1 MIFDK
6 EAKTIQWKRES
17 ILNKWCWSNWMSA
30 CRRIQIDP
38 YHHPTKL
45 RSKWIKDLNIK
56 PHILDLIEQ
65 RVRNSLELLGIG
77 ENFLNR
83 TPLAQKLKSTINQW
97 DLMKLKSFYKSKDT
111 FNRTKL

>member
-1 MIFDK
+1 
-6 EAKTIQWKRES
+6 
-17 ILNKWCWSNWMSA
+17 MSA

-38 YHHPTKL
+38 YHHRTKL
-45 RSKWIKDLNIK
+45 RSKWIKGLNIK

-65 RVRNSLELLGIG
+65 RVMNSLELLGIG

-83 TPLAQKLKSTINQW
+83 TPLAQELKSTINQW
-97 DLMKLKSFYKSKDT
+97 DLMKLKSFHKSKDT